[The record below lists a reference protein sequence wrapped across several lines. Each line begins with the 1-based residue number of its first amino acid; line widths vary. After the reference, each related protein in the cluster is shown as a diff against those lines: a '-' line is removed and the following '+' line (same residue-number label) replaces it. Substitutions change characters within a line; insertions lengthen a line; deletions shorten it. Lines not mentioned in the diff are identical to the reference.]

1 MFVQYRCQQDVI
13 KVEAKKKDALFIA
26 MIELVGLGLF
36 LFTILFN
43 YKKTKKMDK
52 FYTRYMVMAN
62 DYSLYFS
69 FNSKQRLWFNSQ
81 FNNMSSG
88 ASRGSEMKQYL
99 TNLLKLDGIEIIRID
114 LVFNNK
120 TLIDFMER
128 RGTAIKN
135 Q

>member
-1 MFVQYRCQQDVI
+1 MDLLY
-13 KVEAKKKDALFIA
+13 
-26 MIELVGLGLF
+26 
-36 LFTILFN
+36 
-43 YKKTKKMDK
+43 TK
-52 FYTRYMVMAN
+52 YMVVAN

-99 TNLLKLDGIEIIRID
+99 TNLLKLEGIEIIRID
-114 LVFNNK
+114 LVFDNK
-120 TLIDFMER
+120 AIIEFMEK

-135 Q
+135 QNFLLVKYFDEKLESIKD